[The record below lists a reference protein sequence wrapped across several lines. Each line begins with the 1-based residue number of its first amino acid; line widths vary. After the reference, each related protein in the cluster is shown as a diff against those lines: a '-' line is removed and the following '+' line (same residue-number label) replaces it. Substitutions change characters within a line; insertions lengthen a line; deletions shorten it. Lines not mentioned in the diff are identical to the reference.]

1 MIVPYSQTGASMC
14 AYMYIF
20 NFYSFC
26 RQILAIVFLPL
37 LSRELR
43 EFVQYWNSHKLRKN
57 RTAECPQAIPDD
69 LYDMPEH
76 YNGSNC
82 LQSIDGALWINAMN
96 DAHPAPAM
104 FSDEMYLN
112 CHELVEEQFN
122 IDLER
127 QVTNSN
133 AIEIYKYL
141 VNNIV

>member
-1 MIVPYSQTGASMC
+1 MVIMIVPFSQSGARMC
-14 AYMYIF
+14 AYIF

-26 RQILAIVFLPL
+26 RQICVSPL

-57 RTAECPQAIPDD
+57 RTAEYPQAIPDD

-82 LQSIDGALWINAMN
+82 LQSIDAALWINTMN
-96 DAHPAPAM
+96 DAPAM

-133 AIEIYKYL
+133 AVEIYKYL
-141 VNNIV
+141 FNNIV